1 MDEMVLTAEEVRVL
15 GALIEKEMATPDYYP
30 LTLNA
35 LVNAC
40 NQKSNREPVVQ
51 YGDGAV
57 LKAISGLQN
66 NQLAFEVNAVDSRV
80 PKYEH
85 NVGKRLM
92 LSVQEIAILTVLLL
106 RGPQT
111 VGELRGRTG
120 RLYPFDN
127 LDEVAVTLDS
137 LATRELGALVT
148 QLPVLPGRKEP
159 RYAHLLSGEPAVEET
174 PAFAYAPTPTAPAVA
189 PAPAPPVDSG
199 LQDQVSA
206 LEEEVLSLREELDEL
221 KAAFQA
227 FRKQFE

>member
-1 MDEMVLTAEEVRVL
+1 MDELVLTDEQVRVL

-40 NQKSNREPVVQ
+40 NQKSNRDPVVQ

-57 LKAISGLQN
+57 LKAIQGLQSHN
-66 NQLAFEVNAVDSRV
+66 LGFEVNAVDSRV

-85 NVGKRLM
+85 NIGKRLM
-92 LSVQEIAILTVLLL
+92 LSVQEIAILAVLLL

-120 RLYPFDN
+120 RLYPFEN
-127 LDEVAVTLDS
+127 LEEVAVTLDS
-137 LATRELGALVT
+137 LANREQGALVT
-148 QLPVLPGRKEP
+148 SLPIQPGRKEP
-159 RYAHLLSGEPAVEET
+159 RFAHLLAGEPRVEET
-174 PAFAYAPTPTAPAVA
+174 PTYSSGPAT
-189 PAPAPPVDSG
+189 PPVPVASSAAPVDDE
-199 LQDQVSA
+199 LREQVA
-206 LEEEVLSLREELDEL
+206 LLEEEVSRLSGELSEL

-227 FRKQFE
+227 FREQFE